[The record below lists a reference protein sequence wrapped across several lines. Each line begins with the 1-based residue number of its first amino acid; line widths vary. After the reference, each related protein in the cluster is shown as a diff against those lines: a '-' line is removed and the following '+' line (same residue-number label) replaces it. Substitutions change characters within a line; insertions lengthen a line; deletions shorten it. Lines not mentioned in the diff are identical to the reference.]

1 MASQTARRYH
11 VLTDDLDD
19 AFFISLEDLLGEIAT
34 TTGIDLRFVESRDLG
49 IDQEAHL
56 YRQEDGPVRLTV
68 TEDGNLGIG
77 YFMIEGPNEG
87 VSKIDHTL
95 ATRLAARPLAEWQ
108 ELAEQAKDHEPV
120 LLIKMA
126 IASGE
131 DADPRTLRI
140 LADALD
146 SPSTSVRLKA
156 VEAASLTQWQELATP
171 LAKMYEQDDDPGV
184 RDLAGTALQLL
195 LAARSG
201 RR

>member
-19 AFFISLEDLLGEIAT
+19 GFFISLEDLLGEIAT

-95 ATRLAARPLAEWQ
+95 ATRLSARPLAEWQ